1 MQVVTAILALA
12 IASAAASSQRTASP
26 AMRPVANVVTAGALP
41 HGDAALPEPAGRV
54 VRWQND
60 RLLAVEAE
68 AAAAVR
74 AAAQAAADQAAAQ
87 AAAQARAQAAAVV
100 RSAPRPAPAQPPAAP
115 PSVASGT
122 VQDIITKAFT
132 PYGTTAVAW
141 GLRVARCESGY
152 NPRAYNPAGPY
163 YGLFQFLMS
172 TYRATPYG
180 GQDIYDP
187 VANASA
193 AAWKYGQGGA
203 GAWGCK

>member
-1 MQVVTAILALA
+1 MQMLRRAAPVGAAVIAVVATSTVAGQHRAQDA
-12 IASAAASSQRTASP
+12 P
-26 AMRPVANVVTAGALP
+26 AMRSVPNSLMIGSLPLSVALP
-41 HGDAALPEPAGRV
+41 VEAPGRV
-54 VRWQND
+54 TRWEND
-60 RLLAVEAE
+60 RLVTADAE
-68 AAAAVR
+68 
-74 AAAQAAADQAAAQ
+74 AAAQAAQQAAQRAAAQ
-87 AAAQARAQAAAVV
+87 RAAAAR
-100 RSAPRPAPAQPPAAP
+100 STPTPAAQPPAAI
-115 PSVASGT
+115 PSYASGT
-122 VQDIITKAFT
+122 VQDIITRAFT

-172 TYRATPYG
+172 TFKATPYG
-180 GQDIYDP
+180 GRDIYDP